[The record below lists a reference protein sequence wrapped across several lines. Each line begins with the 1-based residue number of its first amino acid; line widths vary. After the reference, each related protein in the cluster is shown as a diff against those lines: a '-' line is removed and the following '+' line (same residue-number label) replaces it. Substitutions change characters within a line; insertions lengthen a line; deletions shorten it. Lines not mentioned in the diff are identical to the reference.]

1 MAIVQQS
8 LFSWQALDEL
18 GDLERLKLLLD
29 NLDDEYLMATLEHR
43 RGAGRDDYPVRAMW
57 NALLAGVVYQHLTVA
72 SLRRELLRNG
82 DLVRCCGFDPVRG
95 LAAIPPEYVFSRFL
109 KVLMGEVTH
118 IEKLFS
124 NLVRAMTQE
133 VPDFG
138 RHLGIDSK
146 AINSAAYR
154 PPKRKNRDGRRDTD
168 ARYGAKRNEVK
179 REDGSTRTVEVIW
192 FGYKLHLVVDV
203 TYELPVAY
211 EVTNAK
217 VSDTTRLI
225 PMVEHIAGTQ
235 AEVMLRAETMT
246 ADRGYDSTENNRDL
260 WDVYCIKPIIGIRD
274 AWQEKDMPDTR
285 LLNPKRGDNVAY
297 NYAGNV
303 YCFDPETG
311 ERREMA
317 HDGFD
322 AQRSC
327 LKYRCPHAVYGLTCN
342 GREDCGRGGY
352 GKYGRVV
359 RIPLA
364 KDRRVFTPL
373 ARSSYAFAREYRKR
387 GAVERVNSRFDVSF
401 GFENH
406 TIRGLQ
412 KMKLRCGL
420 ALLVMMAMALG
431 HIRQQRR
438 DLARSLVAL
447 PAAA

>member
-29 NLDDEYLMATLEHR
+29 NLDDEYLMAILEHR

-82 DLVRCCGFDPVRG
+82 DLVRCCGFDPARG

-109 KVLMGEVTH
+109 KVLMGEVTL
-118 IEKLFS
+118 IETLFS
-124 NLVRAMTQE
+124 NLVRAVAQE

-154 PPKRKNRDGRRDTD
+154 PPKRQGKDGRRDTD

-225 PMVEHIAGTQ
+225 PMIEHIAGTQ
-235 AEVMLRAETMT
+235 AEVLLRADTLA
-246 ADRGYDSTENNRDL
+246 ADRGYDSTENNRVL

-311 ERREMA
+311 EQREMA

-327 LKYRCPHAVYGLTCN
+327 LKYRCPHAVYGLTCH

-373 ARSSYAFAREYRKR
+373 ARSSYAFTREYRKR
-387 GAVERVNSRFDVSF
+387 SAVERVNSRFDVSF

-406 TIRGLQ
+406 TIRGMQ